1 MNKTWKRQVFR
12 HTALYTAI
20 LMFSHTGG
28 GGGAQAQTQTQTH
41 KYAIVMNG
49 QNLPEVKWGQDYK
62 KLAQKSNER
71 QFTHTTNFHIKK
83 NVTLSFNNIDEVVAE
98 KKDVVVFGTATYLP
112 PYGKVSGFDAD
123 KLKKRGDA
131 LGWIKTTKPGLVGYS
146 YEGVTCQNNY
156 NNASSGCPELIYKTQ
171 FSFGQQG
178 LKKKTTG
185 GLDIAEDKSRDNSPI
200 YKLQDYPGLGVS
212 FNLSSESLV
221 KSIKYNKIISSF
233 SEGVTQQNGTQ
244 NQHKDKNLV
253 YTTGDYQYKNK
264 YSSRYVGQNEHSAI
278 AFYLN
283 AKLHLL
289 DKKNIKNIAQGKTVN
304 LGTLKSY
311 VEPTAEWKNKRQ
323 NYFQGNWTFEDK
335 GTVSVKLKLP
345 EVKAGRCVNKNNPNP
360 NAKAPSPALTAPAL
374 WFGPVQNG
382 KVQMYSASVSTY
394 PDSSSSQIF
403 LQNLSRKDDT
413 SKPGRYS
420 LKPLSTSEIKSKE
433 PNFTGRQTIIRL
445 DGRVQQIKLGQS
457 NNEVVGFNGNS
468 NNATFGIVSEGSF
481 MPDTS
486 EWKKVLLPWTV
497 RVFADDSKFKE
508 FNKEEKDNK
517 PKYSQKYRSR
527 DNGKRERNLGDI
539 VNSPIVAV
547 GGYLATSAN
556 DGMVH
561 IFKKGNGGD
570 ERNYSLKL
578 SYIPG
583 TMPRKDIENKD
594 STLAKELRAFAEK
607 GYVGDRYGVDGGFV
621 LRQVN
626 LNGKDHV
633 FMFGAMGFGGR
644 GAYALDL
651 TKADGSDPTKASL
664 FDVKDNG
671 NNGNNGNNR
680 VELGYTV
687 GTPQIGKTH
696 NGKYAAFL
704 ASGYATKK
712 IDDPTNKTALYV
724 YDLENNGNLIK
735 KIEVKDG
742 KGGLSSPTLVDKD
755 LDGTVDIA
763 YAGDRGGK
771 MYRFDLSGQSPDQ
784 WTVRPIFEGT
794 KPITSA
800 PAISQLK
807 DKRVVIFGTGS
818 DLSEEDVDNM
828 EEQYIY
834 GIFDDDTATTGTVNF
849 SGSGG
854 GLLEQVLSRD
864 NDNKTLF
871 LTDYKRS
878 DGSGSKGWV
887 VKLKDGQRVTVKP
900 TVVLRTAFVTIRKYN
915 DGGCGA
921 ETAILGI
928 NTADGGKLTK
938 KSARPIVPDANKDV
952 AQYSGHK
959 QTTKGKSIPI
969 GCMQKGN
976 EIVCPNG
983 YVYDK
988 PVNVRYLDE
997 KKTDG
1002 FSTTADG
1009 DAGGSGIDPA
1019 GKRSGKNN
1027 RCFSQK
1033 GVRTLLMN
1041 DLDSLDIT
1049 GPTCGMKRISWREV
1063 FY

>member
-1 MNKTWKRQVFR
+1 MNKTLKRRVFR
-12 HTALYTAI
+12 HTALYAAI

-28 GGGAQAQTQTQTH
+28 GGAMAQTHQ
-41 KYAIVMNG
+41 YAIIMNERK
-49 QNLPEVKWGQDYK
+49 QPEVKSNVPSSIKDKDRKREYTHYK
-62 KLAQKSNER
+62 YKTGGGS
-71 QFTHTTNFHIKK
+71 
-83 NVTLSFNNIDEVVAE
+83 VSFNNSDELVSQQSGTA
-98 KKDVVVFGTATYLP
+98 VFGTATYLP
-112 PYGKVSGFDAD
+112 PYGKVSGFDD
-123 KLKKRGDA
+123 KRLKERGNA
-131 LGWIKTTKPGLVGYS
+131 VNWIHTTHPGLIGYS
-146 YEGVTCQNNY
+146 YAGVVCRDST
-156 NNASSGCPELIYKTQ
+156 GCPKLVYKTR
-171 FSFGQQG
+171 FSFDNPD
-178 LKKKTTG
+178 LAKTGG
-185 GLDIAEDKSRDNSPI
+185 GLDRHTEPSRDNSPI
-200 YKLQDYPGLGVS
+200 YKLKDHPWLGVS
-212 FNLSSESLV
+212 FNLGSENTVQNSKSSSKL
-221 KSIKYNKIISSF
+221 ISSF
-233 SEGVTQQNGTQ
+233 SENNNNQTIVSTTEDSPISLGDQQREHTAV
-244 NQHKDKNLV
+244 V
-253 YTTGDYQYKNK
+253 Y
-264 YSSRYVGQNEHSAI
+264 
-278 AFYLN
+278 YLN

-289 DKKNIKNIAQGKTVN
+289 DKKGIKDITGKTVR
-304 LGTLKSY
+304 LGVLKPSID
-311 VEPTAEWKNKRQ
+311 VKTQ
-323 NYFQGNWTFEDK
+323 NTGLAGILAYWARWDIKDDGQIP
-335 GTVSVKLKLP
+335 VKLGLQQ
-345 EVKAGRCVNKNNPNP
+345 VKAGRCINKPNP
-360 NAKAPSPALTAPAL
+360 NHNSKDLSPALTAPAL
-374 WFGPVQNG
+374 WFGSVQNG
-382 KVQMYSASVSTY
+382 KAEMYSASVSTY
-394 PDSSSSQIF
+394 PDSSSSRIY
-403 LQNLSRKDDT
+403 LQNLKRKTDPN
-413 SKPGRYS
+413 KPGRYS
-420 LKPLSTSEIKSKE
+420 LADLTKSDIE
-433 PNFTGRQTIIRL
+433 SRQPGFTGRQTVIRL
-445 DGRVQQIKLGQS
+445 DSGVQQIKLQG
-457 NNEVVGFNGNS
+457 NEVANFNGNDGK
-468 NNATFGIVSEGSF
+468 NDTFGIVSEGSF

-497 RVFADDSKFKE
+497 RAFNDDGRFNTV
-508 FNKEEKDNK
+508 NKEENNSK
-517 PKYSQKYRSR
+517 PKYSQKYRIRENGNNSKR
-527 DNGKRERNLGDI
+527 DLGDI

-561 IFKKGNGGD
+561 IFKKNGGSD
-570 ERNYSLKL
+570 ERSYNLKL

-583 TMPRKDIENKD
+583 TMPRKDIQSQD

-621 LRQVN
+621 LRKVER
-626 LNGKDHV
+626 NGKDHV

-651 TKADGSDPTKASL
+651 TKAENGDPTAVSL
-664 FDVKDNG
+664 FDVKHD
-671 NNGNNGNNR
+671 NNGKNSNNS
-680 VELGYTV
+680 VQLGYTV

-704 ASGYATKK
+704 ASGYATKD
-712 IDDPTNKTALYV
+712 INNGDNKTALYV
-724 YDLENNGNLIK
+724 YDLESNNGTPIA
-735 KIEVKDG
+735 KIEVPNG

-763 YAGDRGGK
+763 YAGDRGGS
-771 MYRFDLSGQSPDQ
+771 MYRFDLSGNNPTS
-784 WTVRPIFEGT
+784 WSARAIFSGN

-818 DLSEEDVDNM
+818 DLSEEDVDSK
-828 EEQYIY
+828 EIQHVY
-834 GIFDDDTATTGTVNF
+834 GIFDNETDTGTAKDGQGN
-849 SGSGG
+849 
-854 GLLEQVLSRD
+854 GLLEQVLSEE
-864 NDNKTLF
+864 NKTLF

-887 VKLKDGQRVTVKP
+887 VKLKEGQRVTVKP

-938 KSARPIVPDANKDV
+938 KSARPIVPDTNTAV

-959 QTTKGKSIPI
+959 KGTNGKSIPI

-1019 GKRSGKNN
+1019 GKRAGKNN

-1049 GPTCGMKRISWREV
+1049 GPMCGMKRISWR
-1063 FY
+1063 

>member
-1 MNKTWKRQVFR
+1 MNEQNQLKVKQKDSYSTLREKDRERKFIYNKGRQ
-12 HTALYTAI
+12 
-20 LMFSHTGG
+20 GG
-28 GGGAQAQTQTQTH
+28 GSVFFDNTDTL
-41 KYAIVMNG
+41 V
-49 QNLPEVKWGQDYK
+49 
-62 KLAQKSNER
+62 SR
-71 QFTHTTNFHIKK
+71 QSGT
-83 NVTLSFNNIDEVVAE
+83 A
-98 KKDVVVFGTATYLP
+98 VFGTATYLP
-112 PYGKVSGFDAD
+112 PYGKVSGFDANA
-123 KLKKRGDA
+123 LKERNNAVDWIHTTRAGLAGYAYTNVICRSHQCPQLVYKTRFSFDNPDLAKRG
-131 LGWIKTTKPGLVGYS
+131 
-146 YEGVTCQNNY
+146 
-156 NNASSGCPELIYKTQ
+156 
-171 FSFGQQG
+171 
-178 LKKKTTG
+178 G
-185 GLDIAEDKSRDNSPI
+185 GLDRHTEPSRDNSLI
-200 YKLQDYPGLGVS
+200 YKLKDHPWLGVS
-212 FNLSSESLV
+212 FNLGSENTVKNSQSSSRL
-221 KSIKYNKIISSF
+221 ISSF
-233 SEGVTQQNGTQ
+233 SEDNN
-244 NQHKDKNLV
+244 NQTIV
-253 YTTGDYQYKNK
+253 STTENHPISLGD
-264 YSSRYVGQNEHSAI
+264 GQREHTAV
-278 AFYLN
+278 AYYLN

-289 DKKNIKNIAQGKTVN
+289 DKKGIKDITGKTVR
-304 LGTLKSY
+304 LGVLKPSIDVKTQRTGLGGLLDFHAKWDIKDTGQIP
-311 VEPTAEWKNKRQ
+311 VEL
-323 NYFQGNWTFEDK
+323 G
-335 GTVSVKLKLP
+335 LP
-345 EVKAGRCVNKNNPNP
+345 QIKAGRCINKPNPNP
-360 NAKAPSPALTAPAL
+360 KAQALSPALTAPAL

-433 PNFTGRQTIIRL
+433 PTFTGRQTVIRL
-445 DGRVQQIKLGQS
+445 DGGVQQIKLQG
-457 NNEVVGFNGNS
+457 NEVTSFNVNNGN
-468 NNATFGIVSEGSF
+468 NTFGIVKDLGVD
-481 MPDTS
+481 PDAS

-497 RVFADDSKFKE
+497 RASNDDNQFKTI
-508 FNKEEKDNK
+508 NQQLNQQKIQ
-517 PKYSQKYRSR
+517 YSQRYRIR
-527 DNGKRERNLGDI
+527 DNGNRDLGDI

-547 GGYLATSAN
+547 GEYLATSAN

-561 IFKKGNGGD
+561 IFKQSGGD
-570 ERNYSLKL
+570 KRSYNLKL

-583 TMPRKDIENKD
+583 TMPRKDIQNTE

-607 GYVGDRYGVDGGFV
+607 SYVGDRYGVDGGFV
-621 LRQVN
+621 LRQVE
-626 LNGKDHV
+626 LSGKKHV

-651 TKADGSDPTKASL
+651 TKAENGNPTAVSL
-664 FDVKDNG
+664 FDVKHD
-671 NNGNNGNNR
+671 NNGKNSNNS
-680 VELGYTV
+680 VQLGYTV

-704 ASGYATKK
+704 ASGYATKT
-712 IDDPTNKTALYV
+712 IDSTDNKTALYV
-724 YDLENNGNLIK
+724 YDLESSGTLIK
-735 KIEVKDG
+735 KIDVPGG

-755 LDGTVDIA
+755 LDGIVDIA
-763 YAGDRGGK
+763 YAGDRGGN
-771 MYRFDLSGQSPDQ
+771 MYRFDLSGNNPNS

-818 DLSEEDVDNM
+818 DLSEDDVDNKDI
-828 EEQYIY
+828 QHVY
-834 GIFDDDTATTGTVNF
+834 GIFDNDTDTGTAQD
-849 SGSGG
+849 GQGK
-854 GLLEQVLSRD
+854 GLLEQVLSEE
-864 NDNKTLF
+864 NKTLF

-878 DGSGSKGWV
+878 NGSGSKGWM
-887 VKLKDGQRVTVKP
+887 VKLQPRQRVTVKP
-900 TVVLRTAFVTIRKYN
+900 TVVLRTAFVTIRKYKDN
-915 DGGCGA
+915 GCGA

-938 KSARPIVPDANKDV
+938 KSARPIVPAANQAV

>member
-1 MNKTWKRQVFR
+1 
-12 HTALYTAI
+12 
-20 LMFSHTGG
+20 
-28 GGGAQAQTQTQTH
+28 
-41 KYAIVMNG
+41 
-49 QNLPEVKWGQDYK
+49 
-62 KLAQKSNER
+62 
-71 QFTHTTNFHIKK
+71 
-83 NVTLSFNNIDEVVAE
+83 
-98 KKDVVVFGTATYLP
+98 
-112 PYGKVSGFDAD
+112 
-123 KLKKRGDA
+123 
-131 LGWIKTTKPGLVGYS
+131 
-146 YEGVTCQNNY
+146 
-156 NNASSGCPELIYKTQ
+156 
-171 FSFGQQG
+171 
-178 LKKKTTG
+178 
-185 GLDIAEDKSRDNSPI
+185 
-200 YKLQDYPGLGVS
+200 
-212 FNLSSESLV
+212 
-221 KSIKYNKIISSF
+221 
-233 SEGVTQQNGTQ
+233 
-244 NQHKDKNLV
+244 
-253 YTTGDYQYKNK
+253 
-264 YSSRYVGQNEHSAI
+264 
-278 AFYLN
+278 
-283 AKLHLL
+283 
-289 DKKNIKNIAQGKTVN
+289 
-304 LGTLKSY
+304 
-311 VEPTAEWKNKRQ
+311 
-323 NYFQGNWTFEDK
+323 
-335 GTVSVKLKLP
+335 
-345 EVKAGRCVNKNNPNP
+345 
-360 NAKAPSPALTAPAL
+360 
-374 WFGPVQNG
+374 
-382 KVQMYSASVSTY
+382 
-394 PDSSSSQIF
+394 
-403 LQNLSRKDDT
+403 
-413 SKPGRYS
+413 
-420 LKPLSTSEIKSKE
+420 
-433 PNFTGRQTIIRL
+433 
-445 DGRVQQIKLGQS
+445 
-457 NNEVVGFNGNS
+457 
-468 NNATFGIVSEGSF
+468 IVSEGSF

-497 RVFADDSKFKE
+497 RASNDDGRFNTV
-508 FNKEEKDNK
+508 NKEKNNGK

-527 DNGKRERNLGDI
+527 DNNNRNLGDI

-547 GGYLATSAN
+547 GEYLATSAN

-583 TMPRKDIENKD
+583 TMPRKDIQNTE

-621 LRQVN
+621 LRQVER
-626 LNGKDHV
+626 NGKDHV

-651 TKADGSDPTKASL
+651 TKADGNDPTKASL
-664 FDVKDNG
+664 FDVKD
-671 NNGNNGNNR
+671 NGNNGNNR

-696 NGKYAAFL
+696 NDKYAAFL
-704 ASGYATKK
+704 ASGYATKE
-712 IDDPTNKTALYV
+712 ITSGDNKTALYV

-755 LDGTVDIA
+755 LDGIVDIA
-763 YAGDRGGK
+763 YAGDRGGN
-771 MYRFDLSGQSPDQ
+771 MYRFDLSGQDPNQ
-784 WTVRPIFEGT
+784 WSVRTIFSGN

-818 DLSEEDVDNM
+818 DLSEEDVDNNDI
-828 EEQYIY
+828 QSIY
-834 GIFDDDTATTGTVNF
+834 GIFDNDTDTGTAQDGQGN
-849 SGSGG
+849 
-854 GLLEQVLSRD
+854 GLLEQVLKKD
-864 NDNKTLF
+864 GNTLF
-871 LTDYKRS
+871 LSDYKRS
-878 DGSGSKGWV
+878 NGSGDKGWV
-887 VKLKDGQRVTVKP
+887 VKLEAGQRVTVKP
-900 TVVLRTAFVTIRKYN
+900 TVVLRTAFVTIHKYTGT
-915 DGGCGA
+915 DKCGA

-938 KSARPIVPDANKDV
+938 KSARPIVPEANQAV

-959 QTTKGKSIPI
+959 KGTNGKSIPI
-969 GCMQKGN
+969 GCMWKNN
-976 EIVCPNG
+976 ETVCPNG

>member
-1 MNKTWKRQVFR
+1 MNKTLKRRVFR
-12 HTALYTAI
+12 HTALYAAI

-28 GGGAQAQTQTQTH
+28 GGAQAQTS
-41 KYAIVMNG
+41 KYAIIMNEGNQLEVKPNG
-49 QNLPEVKWGQDYK
+49 QYSTIKDK
-62 KLAQKSNER
+62 DRER
-71 QFTHTTNFHIKK
+71 EYTYHQNTGRGDS
-83 NVTLSFNNIDEVVAE
+83 VSFNNSDELVSQQSGTA
-98 KKDVVVFGTATYLP
+98 VFGTATYLP

-123 KLKKRGDA
+123 GLQKRNNA
-131 LGWIKTTKPGLVGYS
+131 AGWIRTTRIALAGYS
-146 YEGVTCQNNY
+146 YANVICR
-156 NNASSGCPELIYKTQ
+156 SSAGCPQLVYKTR
-171 FSFGQQG
+171 FSFGHSG
-178 LKKKTTG
+178 LSKKKTDG
-185 GLDIAEDKSRDNSPI
+185 RLDIYEDKSRDGSPI
-200 YKLQDYPGLGVS
+200 YKLKDYPWLGVS
-212 FNLSSESLV
+212 FNLGSKNTVKNSQSSSSL
-221 KSIKYNKIISSF
+221 ISSF
-233 SEGVTQQNGTQ
+233 SEDNN
-244 NQHKDKNLV
+244 NQTIV
-253 YTTGDYQYKNK
+253 STTESHPISLGD
-264 YSSRYVGQNEHSAI
+264 GQREHTAM
-278 AFYLN
+278 AYYLN

-289 DKKNIKNIAQGKTVN
+289 DKKQIQNITDKTVQ
-304 LGTLKSY
+304 LGVLKPSID
-311 VEPTAEWKNKRQ
+311 VR
-323 NYFQGNWTFEDK
+323 QGNKGLAGLLTFWAKWDIK
-335 GTVSVKLKLP
+335 DDGKIPVKLGLQQ
-345 EVKAGRCVNKNNPNP
+345 VKAGRCINKSNPNP
-360 NAKAPSPALTAPAL
+360 KSKAPSPALTAPAL
-374 WFGPVQNG
+374 WFGPVKDG
-382 KVQMYSASVSTY
+382 KAEMYSASVSTY
-394 PDSSSSQIF
+394 PDSSSSRIY
-403 LQNLSRKDDT
+403 LQNLKRKTDPG
-413 SKPGRYS
+413 KPGRHS
-420 LKPLSTSEIKSKE
+420 LETLTENDIKSRE

-445 DGRVQQIKLGQS
+445 NGGVREIKLDK
-457 NNEVVGFNGNS
+457 NNTEVVNFNGNDG
-468 NNATFGIVSEGSF
+468 NNDTFGIVKDLGVE
-481 MPDTS
+481 PDTS

-497 RVFADDSKFKE
+497 RASNNDNQFKT
-508 FNKEEKDNK
+508 FNQEEKDGK

-527 DNGKRERNLGDI
+527 DNNGNRDLGDI

-561 IFKKGNGGD
+561 IFKQSGGD
-570 ERNYSLKL
+570 KRSYNLKL

-583 TMPRKDIENKD
+583 TMPRQYFDNDTSALKD

-621 LRQVN
+621 LRQVERD
-626 LNGKDHV
+626 GKTRV

-651 TKADGSDPTKASL
+651 SKIDSNNPTAVSL
-664 FDVKDNG
+664 FDVKHD
-671 NNGNNGNNR
+671 NNGKNSNNS
-680 VELGYTV
+680 VQLGYTV

-704 ASGYATKK
+704 ASGYATKT
-712 IDDPTNKTALYV
+712 IDSTDNKTALYV
-724 YDLENNGNLIK
+724 YDLENNNGTPIA
-735 KIEVKDG
+735 KIEVPNG

-763 YAGDRGGK
+763 YAGDRGGN
-771 MYRFDLSGQSPDQ
+771 MYRFDLSSDNPSS
-784 WTVRPIFEGT
+784 WTVRTIFQGT

-818 DLSEEDVDNM
+818 DLSEDDVDSK
-828 EEQYIY
+828 EIQHVY
-834 GIFDDDTATTGTVNF
+834 GIFDNDTDTGVAKDGQGN
-849 SGSGG
+849 
-854 GLLEQVLSRD
+854 GLLEQVLEKD
-864 NDNKTLF
+864 KDGKTLF
-871 LTDYKRS
+871 LSDYKRS
-878 DGSGSKGWV
+878 NGSGDKGWV
-887 VKLKDGQRVTVKP
+887 VKLKEGQRVTVKP

-938 KSARPIVPDANKDV
+938 KSARPIVPEANQAV

-959 QTTKGKSIPI
+959 KTSSGKSIPI
-969 GCMQKGN
+969 GCMEKGN
-976 EIVCPNG
+976 ETVCPNG

-1009 DAGGSGIDPA
+1009 DAGGSGIDPD
-1019 GKRSGKNN
+1019 GKRAGKNN

-1063 FY
+1063 FF